1 MRNIDFSDCHLVQ
14 GGIWGFLGRAPVAVA
29 AGVGNA
35 VDTARNGGSNSQIAQ
50 GAAVG
55 FFSGLIGSYPMGLTA
70 AMTTSVI
77 GNSLIAG
84 QSSSGGRGYASG
96 SPAASAAASG
106 TVGGYG
112 PGTAGFGGGGGGGGA
127 GGGRVICTH
136 LMRQGLLDPAI
147 WRADLAFTYKHL
159 SPTTV
164 RGYHLWA
171 IPYVRLMRKSPLAQK
186 LMRPLATWRAEELA
200 YQMGVLQ
207 KSNWKGKVVRWTC
220 EPICFALGI
229 FAKEQNWQGLWD
241 SPAPRVETT
250 SAA

>member
-1 MRNIDFSDCHLVQ
+1 MQELFQSDL
-14 GGIWGFLGRAPVAVA
+14 L
-29 AGVGNA
+29 
-35 VDTARNGGSNSQIAQ
+35 
-50 GAAVG
+50 
-55 FFSGLIGSYPMGLTA
+55 
-70 AMTTSVI
+70 MTT
-77 GNSLIAG
+77 
-84 QSSSGGRGYASG
+84 GGRGPPDRGGPNNPTGCAGAIAGGAGLGALNGSRLGVPGAIAGGLFGALAGYGSASG
-96 SPAASAAASG
+96 PGGACGPAASAAASG

-112 PGTAGFGGGGGGGGA
+112 PGTAGFGGGGGGGG

-207 KSNWKGKVVRWTC
+207 KSNWKGKVVRWIC

-241 SPAPRVETT
+241 SPPQHVETT

>member
-1 MRNIDFSDCHLVQ
+1 MKELSIDSIESVTGGEGPNRPDRPTPQQERGIRNAVWGYLADQAIDRVMETFNDVASEHAARVYGAMRANQ
-14 GGIWGFLGRAPVAVA
+14 GGYA
-29 AGVGNA
+29 AC
-35 VDTARNGGSNSQIAQ
+35 SE
-50 GAAVG
+50 
-55 FFSGLIGSYPMGLTA
+55 
-70 AMTTSVI
+70 
-77 GNSLIAG
+77 
-84 QSSSGGRGYASG
+84 
-96 SPAASAAASG
+96 AASAAASG

-112 PGTAGFGGGGGGGGA
+112 PGTPGFNGGFSGCAGGDGGG

-200 YQMGVLQ
+200 YQMSVLQ

>member
-1 MRNIDFSDCHLVQ
+1 
-14 GGIWGFLGRAPVAVA
+14 
-29 AGVGNA
+29 
-35 VDTARNGGSNSQIAQ
+35 
-50 GAAVG
+50 
-55 FFSGLIGSYPMGLTA
+55 
-70 AMTTSVI
+70 
-77 GNSLIAG
+77 
-84 QSSSGGRGYASG
+84 
-96 SPAASAAASG
+96 
-106 TVGGYG
+106 
-112 PGTAGFGGGGGGGGA
+112 
-127 GGGRVICTH
+127 
-136 LMRQGLLDPAI
+136 MRQGLLDPAI

-159 SPTTV
+159 SPTMV

-229 FAKEQNWQGLWD
+229 FAKEQNWRGLWD

>member
-1 MRNIDFSDCHLVQ
+1 MQELFQSDL
-14 GGIWGFLGRAPVAVA
+14 
-29 AGVGNA
+29 
-35 VDTARNGGSNSQIAQ
+35 
-50 GAAVG
+50 
-55 FFSGLIGSYPMGLTA
+55 LI
-70 AMTTSVI
+70 TT
-77 GNSLIAG
+77 
-84 QSSSGGRGYASG
+84 GGRGRPDGGPNNPTGCAASIAGGAGIGALNG
-96 SPAASAAASG
+96 SRLGVPGAILGGLFGGLAGYGSTSGPGGACGPAASAAASG

-112 PGTAGFGGGGGGGGA
+112 PGTAGFGGGGGGGG

>member
-1 MRNIDFSDCHLVQ
+1 MKEISRNLENIS
-14 GGIWGFLGRAPVAVA
+14 GGAGWGSAFGGAV
-29 AGVGNA
+29 
-35 VDTARNGGSNSQIAQ
+35 NGGLGGYAATGGSAVGAACGAAA

-55 FFSGLIGSYPMGLTA
+55 ALGGTQGGQATFGA
-70 AMTTSVI
+70 A
-77 GNSLIAG
+77 AG
-84 QSSSGGRGYASG
+84 VAC
-96 SPAASAAASG
+96 ANASA
-106 TVGGYG
+106 
-112 PGTAGFGGGGGGGGA
+112 GGGGG

-164 RGYHLWA
+164 RGYQLWA

-229 FAKEQNWQGLWD
+229 FAKEQNWQGLWEN
-241 SPAPRVETT
+241 PPQRVETT

>member
-1 MRNIDFSDCHLVQ
+1 MRVIDKPESLVVTAGILKDANTCKSDINNGMAV
-14 GGIWGFLGRAPVAVA
+14 GGAVGGAIGA
-29 AGVGNA
+29 AGGVAGA
-35 VDTARNGGSNSQIAQ
+35 SLGTLAGMAFGGGYAAANSPACQ
-50 GAAVG
+50 GD
-55 FFSGLIGSYPMGLTA
+55 
-70 AMTTSVI
+70 
-77 GNSLIAG
+77 AG
-84 QSSSGGRGYASG
+84 GGRGFTNPS
-96 SPAASAAASG
+96 S
-106 TVGGYG
+106 
-112 PGTAGFGGGGGGGGA
+112 GGGGGGGG

-241 SPAPRVETT
+241 SPPQRVETT

>member
-1 MRNIDFSDCHLVQ
+1 
-14 GGIWGFLGRAPVAVA
+14 
-29 AGVGNA
+29 
-35 VDTARNGGSNSQIAQ
+35 
-50 GAAVG
+50 
-55 FFSGLIGSYPMGLTA
+55 
-70 AMTTSVI
+70 
-77 GNSLIAG
+77 
-84 QSSSGGRGYASG
+84 
-96 SPAASAAASG
+96 
-106 TVGGYG
+106 
-112 PGTAGFGGGGGGGGA
+112 
-127 GGGRVICTH
+127 
-136 LMRQGLLDPAI
+136 MRQGLLDPAI

>member
-1 MRNIDFSDCHLVQ
+1 MRELSILEQAS
-14 GGIWGFLGRAPVAVA
+14 
-29 AGVGNA
+29 
-35 VDTARNGGSNSQIAQ
+35 
-50 GAAVG
+50 AVG
-55 FFSGLIGSYPMGLTA
+55 GERGSG
-70 AMTTSVI
+70 
-77 GNSLIAG
+77 
-84 QSSSGGRGYASG
+84 GGRGEGSG
-96 SPAASAAASG
+96 GNAAGCRSDAIDGFGIGAVVGGSLGAAAG
-106 TVGGYG
+106 GAGAALGAVAGGLVGGAVAISNS
-112 PGTAGFGGGGGGGGA
+112 PDCRGGGGG

-136 LMRQGLLDPAI
+136 LMRQGMLDPAI
-147 WRADLAFTYKHL
+147 WHADLAFTYKHL

-200 YQMGVLQ
+200 FQMGVLQ
-207 KSNWKGKVVRWTC
+207 KSNWRGKVVRWTC

-241 SPAPRVETT
+241 SPPQRVETT

>member
-1 MRNIDFSDCHLVQ
+1 MREMNFRECYLVQ
-14 GGIWGFLGRAPVAVA
+14 GGRGPNRGTAIAAVVAGAVS
-29 AGVGNA
+29 NA
-35 VDTARNGGSNSQIAQ
+35 VSVAKDGGEMAW
-50 GAAVG
+50 GAVVGAVSG
-55 FFSGLIGSYPMGLTA
+55 FVGTLPMGLTA
-70 AMTTSVI
+70 AMSISVI
-77 GNSLIAG
+77 GNSVISG
-84 QSSSGGRGYASG
+84 QSNSGGRGYASG
-96 SPAASAAASG
+96 SQAASAAASG

-112 PGTAGFGGGGGGGGA
+112 PGTSGFGVGGGGGGG

-147 WRADLAFTYKHL
+147 WRADLAYTYKHL

-186 LMRPLATWRAEELA
+186 LIRPLATWRAEELA

-207 KSNWKGKVVRWTC
+207 KSNWKGKFLRLTG

-241 SPAPRVETT
+241 SPPQHVETT

>member
-1 MRNIDFSDCHLVQ
+1 MKEISRNLENIS
-14 GGIWGFLGRAPVAVA
+14 GGAGWGSAFGGAV
-29 AGVGNA
+29 
-35 VDTARNGGSNSQIAQ
+35 NGGLGGYAATGGSAVGAACGAAA

-55 FFSGLIGSYPMGLTA
+55 ALGGTQGGQATFGA
-70 AMTTSVI
+70 A
-77 GNSLIAG
+77 AG
-84 QSSSGGRGYASG
+84 VAC
-96 SPAASAAASG
+96 ANASA
-106 TVGGYG
+106 
-112 PGTAGFGGGGGGGGA
+112 GGGGG

-200 YQMGVLQ
+200 FQMGVLQ
-207 KSNWKGKVVRWTC
+207 KKQLEGQGRTLDLRADLLC
-220 EPICFALGI
+220 TRHFCQR
-229 FAKEQNWQGLWD
+229 AKLAGFVGQ
-241 SPAPRVETT
+241 PAPAYGNHL
-250 SAA
+250 SGLIQQF

>member
-1 MRNIDFSDCHLVQ
+1 
-14 GGIWGFLGRAPVAVA
+14 
-29 AGVGNA
+29 
-35 VDTARNGGSNSQIAQ
+35 
-50 GAAVG
+50 
-55 FFSGLIGSYPMGLTA
+55 
-70 AMTTSVI
+70 
-77 GNSLIAG
+77 
-84 QSSSGGRGYASG
+84 
-96 SPAASAAASG
+96 
-106 TVGGYG
+106 
-112 PGTAGFGGGGGGGGA
+112 
-127 GGGRVICTH
+127 
-136 LMRQGLLDPAI
+136 MRQGLLDPAI

-200 YQMGVLQ
+200 HQMGVLQ

-241 SPAPRVETT
+241 SPPQRVETT

>member
-1 MRNIDFSDCHLVQ
+1 MRKLSLVEQ
-14 GGIWGFLGRAPVAVA
+14 AIPAGG
-29 AGVGNA
+29 
-35 VDTARNGGSNSQIAQ
+35 DNGGGGSPRGGFGAV

-55 FFSGLIGSYPMGLTA
+55 GTGA
-70 AMTTSVI
+70 AV
-77 GNSLIAG
+77 GV
-84 QSSSGGRGYASG
+84 
-96 SPAASAAASG
+96 AAASTG
-106 TVGGYG
+106 WGALGIG
-112 PGTAGFGGGGGGGGA
+112 LGAIAAGIQAMGANSGNTPASDSDSNSNTNAMGDHTGGGSS

-147 WRADLAFTYKHL
+147 WRADLMFTYKHL

-207 KSNWKGKVVRWTC
+207 KSNWKGKFVRWTC
-220 EPICFALGI
+220 EPICFALGV
-229 FAKEQNWQGLWD
+229 FANEQNWQSLWD
-241 SPAPRVETT
+241 GQPQRMETT
-250 SAA
+250 SAT